1 METRKKKPIRVK
13 HVDDQMLK
21 DELENITNDN
31 IELHRELTLL
41 ENDHKESEKRERQL
55 TRKVESIKEDIS
67 LLKAEKLNEEMN
79 LKATVK
85 KLKMELRQLEEG
97 QNQKYQFH
105 SPRQMR
111 PKMKIGRRHYSQGQ
125 IPVMHETG
133 RPMRNSRK
141 IRRSSSARIERRS
154 DIYRL
159 GSARSPRKVNVG
171 GPRTRKMSSP
181 CVTSSSTKVSRQ
193 DANIVI
199 ISKDKV
205 EAAADAFTSFLRSL
219 SSHKLDN
226 LWKTSLDAEEK
237 QAEQV
242 VLEAKN
248 LPSLLHSLVVYAFK
262 QDNPTMPDPS
272 VNRTK
277 PLVSLL
283 ELRLK
288 PHLSERFITVEDF
301 RNIPRWLESGE
312 TLRELE
318 PPPVRGAVH
327 TSDDDLRQ
335 NLKVGSICLVWS
347 LGGQRWCEAEVVG
360 TKRNTQGEW
369 LVVRYCD
376 RSKWLEKEVQR
387 YSRLVRMMKT
397 TI

>member
-55 TRKVESIKEDIS
+55 IRKVESIKEDIS

-79 LKATVK
+79 LKATVR
-85 KLKMELRQLEEG
+85 KLRMELRELEEG
-97 QNQKYQFH
+97 PNQKYQRH
-105 SPRQMR
+105 SAREKR

-125 IPVMHETG
+125 IPMMYETG
-133 RPMRNSRK
+133 RPMNNSRNP
-141 IRRSSSARIERRS
+141 RRRGSLKIER
-154 DIYRL
+154 RL
-159 GSARSPRKVNVG
+159 GSARSPRSVSVG
-171 GPRTRKMSSP
+171 GPHTKNRKMSSP
-181 CVTSSSTKVSRQ
+181 CLPISSTKTSNQ
-193 DANIVI
+193 DVNIVM

-219 SSHKLDN
+219 STDKLDN
-226 LWKTSLDAEEK
+226 LWKSSLDAEEK

-283 ELRLK
+283 QMRLK

-327 TSDDDLRQ
+327 TSDDDLRK

-387 YSRLVRMMKT
+387 YSRLVRIIKT
-397 TI
+397 MN